1 MVDLQTWGDIATIV
15 SAVLA
20 IVALLFVWHQI
31 RQVAKAQESGS
42 RSYLSARLE
51 LGTSRDRQALFL
63 VLKNHGRSPAF
74 DIHIE
79 FDHANNWHYVE
90 HWQRFPFVG
99 DNRVIQLL
107 PDEERKFFLGTM
119 VRGSRLLA
127 LRTGEATGTLI
138 YSDALASE
146 RKEAIRLTLKDMV
159 FVAR

>member
-1 MVDLQTWGDIATIV
+1 MPDLSIWSDIATIV

-20 IVALLFVWHQI
+20 IVALVFVWHQI

-51 LGTSRDRQALFL
+51 LGTSRERQALFL
-63 VLKNHGRSPAF
+63 VLKNHGRTPAI

-90 HWQRFPFVG
+90 HWQKFPFVG
-99 DNRVIQLL
+99 DNRVLQLL

-119 VRGSRLLA
+119 VKDSRLLA
-127 LRTGEATGTLI
+127 LKTDEATGNLF

>member
-1 MVDLQTWGDIATIV
+1 LSDLPTWSDLATIV

-20 IVALLFVWHQI
+20 IVALVFVWHQI
-31 RQVAKAQESGS
+31 RQVAKTQESGS

-51 LGTSRDRQALFL
+51 LGTSRERQALFL
-63 VLKNHGRSPAF
+63 VLKNHGRSPAV

-90 HWQRFPFVG
+90 HWQKFPFVG
-99 DNRVIQLL
+99 DNRVLQLL

-119 VRGSRLLA
+119 VKNSRLLA
-127 LRTGEATGTLI
+127 LKTDEATGILF

>member
-1 MVDLQTWGDIATIV
+1 LSDLSTWSDIATIV

-20 IVALLFVWHQI
+20 IVALVFVWHQI

-42 RSYLSARLE
+42 RAYLSTRLE
-51 LGTSRDRQALFL
+51 IGTSRERQALFL
-63 VLKNHGRSPAF
+63 VMKNHGRSPAV

-79 FDHANNWHYVE
+79 FDHVNNWHYVE
-90 HWQRFPFVG
+90 HWQKFPFIG
-99 DNRVIQLL
+99 GNRVLQLL

-127 LRTGEATGTLI
+127 LKTGEATGTLI
-138 YSDALASE
+138 YSDALESE
-146 RKEAIRLTLKDMV
+146 RKEVVRLTLKDMV